1 MCNSIYSEII
11 LSRVLFI
18 VFIYVWV
25 KRILIFCRFFVFLVE
40 GFENFIEK
48 KFEEYGSKNS
58 EVDKEKERNKEKEE
72 KFDEL
77 KFLILNE
84 LGLIF
89 VISSFN
95 FVYLKIKF
103 FFGLVFIWF
112 KFKYLNISNVISL
125 KIGKVNLDYKKVG
138 FEFCFFNY
146 FLFKFRDVDFFVSLF
161 IS

>member
-1 MCNSIYSEII
+1 M
-11 LSRVLFI
+11 
-18 VFIYVWV
+18 
-25 KRILIFCRFFVFLVE
+25 
-40 GFENFIEK
+40 
-48 KFEEYGSKNS
+48 
-58 EVDKEKERNKEKEE
+58 EVDKGIERIKEKEE

-77 KFLILNE
+77 KILILIE

-89 VISSFN
+89 VISS

-112 KFKYLNISNVISL
+112 KFKYLKISNVISL

>member
-1 MCNSIYSEII
+1 M
-11 LSRVLFI
+11 
-18 VFIYVWV
+18 
-25 KRILIFCRFFVFLVE
+25 KGILIFCRFFVFLVE

-89 VISSFN
+89 VISLFN

-112 KFKYLNISNVISL
+112 KFKYLKISNVISL

>member
-1 MCNSIYSEII
+1 M
-11 LSRVLFI
+11 
-18 VFIYVWV
+18 
-25 KRILIFCRFFVFLVE
+25 
-40 GFENFIEK
+40 
-48 KFEEYGSKNS
+48 
-58 EVDKEKERNKEKEE
+58 EVDKGIERIKEKEE

-77 KFLILNE
+77 KILILNE

-112 KFKYLNISNVISL
+112 KFKYLKISNVYVISL

>member
-1 MCNSIYSEII
+1 M
-11 LSRVLFI
+11 
-18 VFIYVWV
+18 
-25 KRILIFCRFFVFLVE
+25 
-40 GFENFIEK
+40 
-48 KFEEYGSKNS
+48 
-58 EVDKEKERNKEKEE
+58 EVDKGIERIKKKEE

-89 VISSFN
+89 EISSFN

-112 KFKYLNISNVISL
+112 KFKYLKTSNVISL